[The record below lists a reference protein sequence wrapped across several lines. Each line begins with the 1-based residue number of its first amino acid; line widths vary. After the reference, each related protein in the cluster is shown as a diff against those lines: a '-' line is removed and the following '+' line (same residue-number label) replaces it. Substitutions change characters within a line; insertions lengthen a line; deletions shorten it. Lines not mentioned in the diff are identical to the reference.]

1 MCSTPKRTGTLF
13 RAARIKEDNAGYA
26 SMLRRASERMDKIQC
41 EREVQQGR
49 DEQGIKP
56 RSSPESIPAT
66 VQDKHKPPCLSR
78 LWDYL
83 NTPYYLFR

>member
-26 SMLRRASERMDKIQC
+26 SMLRRASERMDRIQC
-41 EREVQQGR
+41 ERETQQDR
-49 DEQGIKP
+49 EQADKP
-56 RSSPESIPAT
+56 RPVPESSRAP
-66 VQDKHKPPCLSR
+66 VQDNPELSCLSR

-83 NTPYYLFR
+83 NTPHYLFR